1 MRRIN
6 EEVCMFF
13 NATVSSMNEAF
24 WGPSIMLLAVAS
36 LFMMMVI

>member
-24 WGPSIMLLAVAS
+24 WGPNLMLLAVGG
-36 LFMMMVI
+36 LFMMMVL